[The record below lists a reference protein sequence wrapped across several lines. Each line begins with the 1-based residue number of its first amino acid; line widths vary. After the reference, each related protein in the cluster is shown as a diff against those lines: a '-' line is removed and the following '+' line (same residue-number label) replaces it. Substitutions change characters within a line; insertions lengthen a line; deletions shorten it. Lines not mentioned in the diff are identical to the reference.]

1 MWKTT
6 AMLILASKSPAR
18 AALLA
23 GAGIRFE
30 ACPAAIDER
39 AVEADALGKGIDA
52 PNVARALAGA
62 KALDI
67 ARTKPGALVVGAD
80 QVLALGADL
89 LHKPKD
95 MAEAAHQLQRLR
107 GRVHHLHAGVAL
119 ARDGDLL
126 WSDVETAELVMRSF
140 SDDERDRVL
149 TLEGDAILGSVGAYR
164 LEGPSIRL
172 FEQIRG
178 DYFTV
183 LGLPLLPLLA
193 ALRSY
198 APELLR

>member
-6 AMLILASKSPAR
+6 PMLILASKSSAR

-30 ACPAAIDER
+30 TCPATIDER
-39 AVEADALGKGIDA
+39 AVEAAALGKGIGP
-52 PNVARALAGA
+52 PNVARALAEA
-62 KALDI
+62 KALDV
-67 ARTKPGALVVGAD
+67 ARAKPGALVVGAD
-80 QVLALGADL
+80 QVLALGAEL
-89 LHKPKD
+89 QHKPKD
-95 MAEAAHQLQRLR
+95 MAEAALQLQRLR

-119 ARDGDLL
+119 ARDANLI
-126 WSDVETAELVMRSF
+126 WSDVETAELVMRNF
-140 SDDERDRVL
+140 SADERDRVL
-149 TLEGDAILGSVGAYR
+149 ALEGDAILGSVGAYR

-198 APELLR
+198 APQLLR

>member
-6 AMLILASKSPAR
+6 PMLILASKSSAR

-39 AVEADALGKGIDA
+39 AVEADALGKGVDA
-52 PNVARALAGA
+52 PNVARALAVA
-62 KALDI
+62 KAFAV
-67 ARTKPGALVVGAD
+67 ARTRPGALVVGAD
-80 QVLALGADL
+80 QVLALGSDL
-89 LHKPKD
+89 LHKPED
-95 MAEAAHQLQRLR
+95 LAAAARQLERLR

-119 ARDGDLL
+119 VRDAGLL
-126 WSDVETAELVMRSF
+126 WSEVQTAELVMRSF
-140 SDDERDRVL
+140 SADERDRVL
-149 TLEGDAILGSVGAYR
+149 ALEGEAILGSVGAYR

-178 DYFTV
+178 DYFTI

-193 ALRSY
+193 ALRSH